1 MEHGY
6 DHEASQYLVVDWTPE
21 IDGDYSVFVES
32 DGDSMIAIREQGTGV
47 ILAADDDILT
57 GPNSSDG
64 AIAAVSLTGGVN
76 YEVIV
81 GQFTGNAEVTTAQVF
96 AKEIGSPDVVPIASH
111 PTVHFALVTRMKL
124 SLKLQIPMRGL
135 PSFRKANIVAIQ
147 DISLGNAV
155 ALGSDTHPAHNFVDE
170 YSLSPEAQVLCPP
183 TTLM

>member
-57 GPNSSDG
+57 GPNISDG
-64 AIAAVSLTGGVN
+64 AIASVSLTGGVN

-111 PTVHFALVTRMKL
+111 PTVQLRISDTHEAVTEAANNDAGIDVL
-124 SLKLQIPMRGL
+124 SQ
-135 PSFRKANIVAIQ
+135 ADIVAIQ
-147 DISLGNAV
+147 DISPWQCCSTGI
-155 ALGSDTHPAHNFVDE
+155 
-170 YSLSPEAQVLCPP
+170 
-183 TTLM
+183 